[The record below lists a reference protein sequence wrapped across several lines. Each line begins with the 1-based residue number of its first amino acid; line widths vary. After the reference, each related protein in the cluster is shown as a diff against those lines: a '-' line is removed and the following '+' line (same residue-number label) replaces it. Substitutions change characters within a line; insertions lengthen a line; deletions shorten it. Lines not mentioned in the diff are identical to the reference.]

1 LSKNK
6 LYTVIVLSLM
16 WIVLREEITL
26 LTVATGI
33 LISSGCVYFCHRFL
47 PWPKSAPIRPLRL
60 IAYLFYLLWQVLVGG
75 LLAIHVVLTDAHVE
89 IVEVKTKITNMF
101 LRTILVNSITFV
113 PGSVSL
119 DLQDDTITVLWLQ
132 RKKVGAQNIEHAD
145 ELLKGKLERMLI
157 KVQK

>member
-1 LSKNK
+1 
-6 LYTVIVLSLM
+6 M
-16 WIVLREEITL
+16 
-26 LTVATGI
+26 
-33 LISSGCVYFCHRFL
+33 
-47 PWPKSAPIRPLRL
+47 
-60 IAYLFYLLWQVLVGG
+60 GG

-132 RKKVGAQNIEHAD
+132 RKKVGAQNIGNAD